1 MTDLGRPVAFG
12 GSVVPTTADPTWPL
26 QLTRTIEAA
35 GLTFV
40 GIQDHP
46 YNLNFF
52 DTWTLLA
59 TLAQATSRVRFFPDV
74 ANLPLRPPAM
84 LAKAVASL
92 DVLTQGRIELG
103 LGAGAFWNGIA
114 AMGGPTRSPGEAV
127 TALEEAIQIIRLFW
141 SGQSSIRFEGK
152 HYTVKGA
159 RPGPLP
165 AHAVGIWLGA
175 YGPRML
181 NLTGRLADGW
191 IPSMGHAPP
200 EQLPEMQQRI
210 NDAALAAGRQP
221 QDIRRAYNLMGHI
234 GTGLKQNRLDGPAT
248 QWIEELTRFVIELG
262 MDTFIFWPTTEPVRQ
277 MEMFA
282 AEVVP
287 GVQEAIRRHRNNSAQ

>member
-1 MTDLGRPVAFG
+1 MGVT
-12 GSVVPTTADPTWPL
+12 
-26 QLTRTIEAA
+26 

-40 GIQDHP
+40 GIQDHL

-59 TLAQATSRVRFFPDV
+59 TLAQATSRVRFLPDV
-74 ANLPLRPPAM
+74 ANLPLRPPVM

-103 LGAGAFWNGIA
+103 LGAGAFWDGIV
-114 AMGGPTRSPGEAV
+114 AMGGPKRRPGEAV
-127 TALEEAIQIIRLFW
+127 TALEEAIQVICLFW
-141 SGQSSIRFEGK
+141 SSQSSIRFEGK

-181 NLTGRLADGW
+181 KMTGRLADGW
-191 IPSMGHAPP
+191 ILSMGHAPP
-200 EQLPEMQQRI
+200 EKLPEMQQRI

-221 QDIRRAYNLMGHI
+221 QDIRRVYNLMGHI
-234 GTGLKQNRLDGPAT
+234 GTSLKRNRLDGPAT
-248 QWIEELTRFVIELG
+248 QWIEELTRFVVELG
-262 MDTFIFWPTTEPVRQ
+262 MDTFIFWPTTEPVWQ

-287 GVQEAIRRHRNNSAQ
+287 GVQEAVSRHRNNSAQ

>member
-1 MTDLGRPVAFG
+1 MTDLGRPIAFG
-12 GSVVPTTADPTWPL
+12 GSVDPITADPTWPL
-26 QLTRTIEAA
+26 RLTQTIEAA

-46 YNLNFF
+46 YNLKFF

-59 TLAQATSRVRFFPDV
+59 TLAQATSRVRFFPNV
-74 ANLPLRPPAM
+74 ANLPLRPPTM

-92 DVLTQGRIELG
+92 DVLTQGRVELG
-103 LGAGAFWNGIA
+103 LGAGAFWEGIA
-114 AMGGPTRSPGEAV
+114 AMGGPTRRPGEAV
-127 TALEEAIQIIRLFW
+127 AALEEAIQIIRLFW
-141 SGQSSIRFEGK
+141 SGQRSIRFEGEY
-152 HYTVKGA
+152 YTVQGA
-159 RPGPLP
+159 RPGPSP

-181 NLTGRLADGW
+181 ALTGRLADGW
-191 IPSMGHAPP
+191 IPSISYAPP

-221 QDIRRAYNLMGHI
+221 QEIRRVYNLMGYI
-234 GTGLKQNRLDGPAT
+234 GLGPKQNRLDGPAT
-248 QWIEELTRFVIELG
+248 EWIEELTRFVVELSI
-262 MDTFIFWPTTEPVRQ
+262 DTFIFWPTTEPMRQ
-277 MEMFA
+277 MEVFA

-287 GVQEAIRRHRNNSAQ
+287 GVHEAINLHRNIIT